1 MERFISVF
9 GLVFLLLVAFA
20 ISNNRRRAVNLRLI
34 LCGLGLQILF
44 GVLVLKTAPGRWL
57 FDRLKDAFNVI
68 LGFTQAGSEFV
79 FGNLARADGGM
90 GFIFAT
96 QILPTI
102 IFFSAL
108 MTVLYH
114 LNLMQRVVYGMAWVM
129 HRLMRTSGGES
140 LAMAANV
147 FVGQTEAPLVV
158 RPYVDRMTR
167 SELFTLMSGGM
178 ATIAG
183 GVFAAYVGMGVSA
196 GHLLSASVMSAPA
209 ALVISKIMWP
219 ETEQSLTAGEVKMT
233 VEKQTVNVIDAAC
246 QGAGDGL
253 KLALNVGAMLLA
265 FLALV
270 AMVNWLLGAVGGW
283 FSIELSL
290 ERIMGYVFAPFAFV
304 MGIPWHDCIEAGN
317 LLGQKTVLNEFV
329 AYMNMTK
336 EIDQLSPRTVT
347 ILTYALCGFSNLGS
361 IAIQIGGIGGMAP
374 GRRSDLARMGLRA
387 VIAGSLAC
395 FMTAAV
401 AGMLIHD

>member
-1 MERFISVF
+1 MERFVSAF
-9 GLVFLLLVAFA
+9 GLLFLLLLAFA
-20 ISNNRRRAVNLRLI
+20 ISNNRRRALNARLI
-34 LCGLGLQILF
+34 ASGLGLQVLF
-44 GVLVLKTAPGRWL
+44 GVLVLKTEPGRWL
-57 FDRLKDAFNVI
+57 FDKLKDGFNVL
-68 LGFTQAGSEFV
+68 LGFTKAGSEFV
-79 FGNLARADGGM
+79 FGRLADAEGGM
-90 GFIFAT
+90 GFVFAT

-102 IFFSAL
+102 VFFSAL
-108 MTVLYH
+108 MAVLYH
-114 LNLMQRVVYGMAWVM
+114 LNLMQRLVWTMAFVM

-140 LAMAANV
+140 LATAANV

-158 RPYVDRMTR
+158 RPYVERMTR

-209 ALVISKIMWP
+209 ALVIAKIMWP
-219 ETEQSLTAGEVKMT
+219 ETEESLTAGEVKL
-233 VEKQTVNVIDAAC
+233 VAEKPSANVIDAAC
-246 QGAGDGL
+246 QGAGDGM

-265 FLALV
+265 FIALV
-270 AMVNWLLGAVGGW
+270 AMLNWGLGAVGGW
-283 FSIELSL
+283 FSVELSL
-290 ERIMGYVFAPFAFV
+290 ERILGFVFAPIAFA
-304 MGIPWHDCIEAGN
+304 MGIPWHDCLEAGN

-329 AYMNMTK
+329 AYMNMTR
-336 EIDQLSPRTVT
+336 EMDQLSPRTVM

-361 IAIQIGGIGGMAP
+361 IAIQIGGIGGIAP
-374 GRRSDLARMGLRA
+374 GRRSELARMGLRA
-387 VIAGSLAC
+387 VVAGSLAC